1 MMMTLNIINVEQYHL
16 LVSFKMW
23 REPIPGILSLAD
35 DMGGED
41 YKASGK
47 ASKLVSDLLYA
58 RSRLQLTRGK
68 DAQAPRSTGS
78 DQQREQGLQEFEKAL
93 QQREWALQQS
103 EQALQQSERAH

>member
-58 RSRLQLTRGK
+58 RSEPQLTRGK

-78 DQQREQGLQEFEKAL
+78 DQQCEQQGIQEF
-93 QQREWALQQS
+93 
-103 EQALQQSERAH
+103 EQALQQSEWSLQQSEWAHLQG